1 MAVRERSTVGRA
13 GVTRTVRTV
22 CPSVRTSSTPALT
35 VRVGR
40 VTRTALPD
48 ARVPATS
55 WVRAAAWPAPGC
67 CWTEVRR
74 RGAV

>member
-35 VRVGR
+35 VCVGR